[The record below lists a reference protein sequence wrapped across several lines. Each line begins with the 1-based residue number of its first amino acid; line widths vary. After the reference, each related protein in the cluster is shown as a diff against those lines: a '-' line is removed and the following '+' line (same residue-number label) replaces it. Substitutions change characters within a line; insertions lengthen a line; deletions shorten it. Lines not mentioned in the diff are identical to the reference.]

1 MGAILS
7 AALMT
12 SMLGGGINIG
22 PNGVAYFSSSPLIS
36 KSLVKPKKLGFGV
49 SATLGY
55 LATHSSVNTTSL
67 NAEVRLGY
75 NTPTWEHR
83 LELQAISASTD
94 GQTTAEQYYLAEQSS
109 HLLTKRSY
117 VFGFAGYLHARFSG
131 YHYQASEVGGY
142 GIRWL
147 DTDSQLLRTEVGLG
161 MSQARTISGPTT
173 LAESKAGP
181 AGRFRLLY
189 SWHFNKHAAF
199 HQSMTVE
206 RSSFNT
212 YVELHSKVTAQLFND
227 VALSVG
233 YTLQRNSSVPEGTP
247 NTTSYTS
254 VAVQYTFGSIF
265 SQ

>member
-1 MGAILS
+1 MGVILS

-12 SMLGGGINIG
+12 SMLGAGINLG
-22 PNGVAYFSSSPLIS
+22 PNGLAYFSSSPLIS
-36 KSLVKPKKLGFGV
+36 KSLVKPKNLGFGV

-55 LATHSSVNTTSL
+55 LATRSSVNTTSL

-94 GQTTAEQYYLAEQSS
+94 GQTTAQQYYLAEQSS
-109 HLLTKRSY
+109 HLLTRRSY

-131 YHYQASEVGGY
+131 YRYQASEVGGY
-142 GIRWL
+142 GIRWVN
-147 DTDSQLLRTEVGLG
+147 TNTQLLRTEVGLG
-161 MSQARTISGPTT
+161 MSQARTSGTT
-173 LAESKAGP
+173 IPEESKSGP

-189 SWHFNKHAAF
+189 RWQFSKDGAF
-199 HQSMTVE
+199 HQSATVE

-212 YVELHSKVTAQLFND
+212 YIELHSKITAQLFNNI
-227 VALSVG
+227 ALSVG
-233 YTLQRNSSVPEGTP
+233 YTLQRNSSVPAGIP

-265 SQ
+265 SN